1 MAKPPYEVEK
11 ALDEVIGKQW
21 REDAHAGALCAWRNR
36 LVRWTGAA
44 LLAILAAVA
53 VVAILEANRP
63 RPGAALPSQPV
74 QVLVLPPQGEKNP
87 ATPEGVR
94 DRK

>member
-1 MAKPPYEVEK
+1 MAKPPYDVEK
-11 ALDEVIGKQW
+11 ALDQVIGKQW
-21 REDAHAGALCAWRNR
+21 REDAHAGALRAWRNR
-36 LVRWTGAA
+36 LVKWTGAA

-63 RPGAALPSQPV
+63 RPAPPSSKPV
-74 QVLVLPPQGEKNP
+74 QVLVLPAQGEKNP